1 MYHFDRRTA
10 LAGLSGLLL
19 AGCTA
24 PSPAPRYPE
33 LTFTHLPPIRLDAAS
48 LEIVEAFKSP
58 FAAPNVEHLMPVSPA
73 AAMRRWAQDRLKPV
87 GKGGRIVFTIAD
99 AGVTETTLAPTP
111 GVRGVVTKD
120 QSERY
125 DAKLIV
131 SISVDV
137 GDNRRRGEVGAEAM
151 RSRTVVEGIS
161 LNEREKI
168 WFEMTEGLVMD
179 MDGELETAIRSF
191 LQLFLVPAS

>member
-1 MYHFDRRTA
+1 MYRFSRRTA

-19 AGCTA
+19 AGCTT

-33 LTFTHLPPIRLDAAS
+33 LTFTHLRPIRLDAAS
-48 LEIVEAFKSP
+48 LEIVEEYKSP

-73 AAMRRWAQDRLKPV
+73 AAMRRWAQDRLMPV
-87 GKGGRIVFTIAD
+87 GNGGRIVFTIAD
-99 AGVTETTLAPTP
+99 AGVIETALAPTP

-125 DAKLIV
+125 DAKLLV
-131 SISVDV
+131 RISVDG
-137 GDNRRRGEVGAEAM
+137 GDNRRRGDISAEGM
-151 RSRTVVEGIS
+151 RSRTVIEGLS

-168 WFEMTEGLVMD
+168 WFQMVEGLAAD
-179 MDGELETAIRSF
+179 MNSELDAAIRSF
-191 LQLFLVPAS
+191 LQPFLVPAS

>member
-1 MYHFDRRTA
+1 MYRFSRRTA

-19 AGCTA
+19 AGCTT

-48 LEIVEAFKSP
+48 LEIVEEYKSP

-73 AAMRRWAQDRLKPV
+73 AAMRRWAQDRLMPV
-87 GKGGRIVFTIAD
+87 GNGGRIIFTIAD
-99 AGVTETTLAPTP
+99 AGVIETALAPTP

-125 DAKLIV
+125 DAKLLV
-131 SISVDV
+131 RISVDG
-137 GDNRRRGEVGAEAM
+137 GDNRRRGDISAEGM
-151 RSRTVVEGIS
+151 RSRTVIEGLS

-168 WFEMTEGLVMD
+168 WFQMVEGLAAD
-179 MDGELETAIRSF
+179 MNSELDAAIRSF
-191 LQLFLVPAS
+191 LQPFLVPAS

>member
-1 MYHFDRRTA
+1 MYRFSRRTA

-19 AGCTA
+19 AGCTT

-48 LEIVEAFKSP
+48 LEIVEEYKSP

-73 AAMRRWAQDRLKPV
+73 AAMRRWAQDRLMPV
-87 GKGGRIVFTIAD
+87 GNGGRIVFTIAD
-99 AGVTETTLAPTP
+99 AGVIETALAPTP

-125 DAKLIV
+125 DAKLLV
-131 SISVDV
+131 RISVDG
-137 GDNRRRGEVGAEAM
+137 GDNRRRGDISAEGM
-151 RSRTVVEGIS
+151 RSRTVIEGLS

-168 WFEMTEGLVMD
+168 WFQMVEGLAAD
-179 MDGELETAIRSF
+179 MNSELDAAIRSF
-191 LQLFLVPAS
+191 LQPFLVPAS

>member
-1 MYHFDRRTA
+1 MYRFNRRTA
-10 LAGLSGLLL
+10 LAGLSGLIL

-33 LTFTHLPPIRLDAAS
+33 LTFTHLPPIRLDAAT
-48 LEIVEAFKSP
+48 LEVVDGFKSP

-73 AAMRRWAQDRLKPV
+73 AAMRRWAQDRLRPV
-87 GKGGRIVFTIAD
+87 GNGGRIVFTIVE
-99 AGVTETTLAPTP
+99 AGVTETSLAPTP

-125 DAKLIV
+125 DAKLQV
-131 SISVDV
+131 RISVDG
-137 GDNRRRGEVGAEAM
+137 GDNRRRGDVSADAM
-151 RSRTVVEGIS
+151 RSRTVIEGIS

-168 WFEMTEGLVMD
+168 WFQMTEDLVTD
-179 MDGELETAIRSF
+179 MNGELETAIRAF
-191 LQLFLVPAS
+191 LQPFLVPAS